1 MAYVNRAKSIPLSRA
16 TQLLRGRTTFLLG
29 GLFLCFF
36 ITLALGGE
44 AFAPNPPNQID
55 LLHRLSAPS
64 LTYPLGTDHL
74 GRCILSRLMAG
85 TALSLGT
92 ALTTAG
98 LILAIALPVGLLSAL
113 CKGWVDAVLMRI
125 ADIFLAFP
133 MLVFALAIIGYLG
146 ASLTS
151 AVIGV
156 ALAWWPSLAR
166 LVRTLTLEAA
176 SKEYVLASRQCGQ
189 KPLSIIGRHILP
201 QILPPLLVVLSL
213 EMAGLLLVLSS
224 LSFLGLGAQPPA
236 AEWGAMLNEARPF
249 FAERPSVVLAP
260 GIVIILAVLSFNLVG
275 EGIRFQLDKRKPYR
289 W

>member
-1 MAYVNRAKSIPLSRA
+1 MAYVDTTSSLLISRG
-16 TQLLRGRTTFLLG
+16 TKLIKGRTSFLLG
-29 GLFLCFF
+29 GFFLSVF
-36 ITLALGGE
+36 IVLAIGGE
-44 AFAPNPPNQID
+44 ALAPNSPNQID

-74 GRCILSRLMAG
+74 GRCILSRLMVG
-85 TALSLGT
+85 TSLSLGT
-92 ALTTAG
+92 ALATAG
-98 LILAIALPVGLLSAL
+98 LILAIALPVGLLAAL
-113 CKGWVDAVLMRI
+113 CKGWVDAVLMRV

-151 AVIGV
+151 AVVGV

-166 LVRTLTLEAA
+166 LVRTLTLDAA
-176 SKEYVLASRQCGQ
+176 SKQYVLASRQCGL
-189 KPLSIIGRHILP
+189 KPLTIIRRHILP

-260 GIVIILAVLSFNLVG
+260 GLVITLAVLSFNLVG
-275 EGIRFQLDKRKPYR
+275 EGIRNQLDKRKPYQ